1 MVSAVPV
8 PESGQYVIIGGGTA
22 ATAAGRAIRRI
33 DPVAKVRLRFLGK
46 FLDKYF
52 PLKYVFLFSVP
63 MTTIRFLLK
72 FGKVNF
78 FLLLN

>member
-1 MVSAVPV
+1 MPV

-46 FLDKYF
+46 FLTKPF
-52 PLKYVFLFSVP
+52 ILPRS
-63 MTTIRFLLK
+63 IE
-72 FGKVNF
+72 
-78 FLLLN
+78 

>member
-52 PLKYVFLFSVP
+52 P
-63 MTTIRFLLK
+63 
-72 FGKVNF
+72 
-78 FLLLN
+78 